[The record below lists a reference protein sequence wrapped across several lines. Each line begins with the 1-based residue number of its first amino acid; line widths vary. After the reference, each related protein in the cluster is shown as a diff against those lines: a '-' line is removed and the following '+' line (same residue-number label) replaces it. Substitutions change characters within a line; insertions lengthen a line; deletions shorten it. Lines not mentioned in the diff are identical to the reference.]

1 MKILASG
8 DIHGDTLHIKKLAKR
23 ALEENVDLVILTGD
37 ITNFNESTDNLI
49 GPFKKIGKKV
59 LIIPGNHEPIATI
72 EFLAELYDI
81 KNIHGYSVKYEGVGI
96 FGAGGSS
103 VVGPSPILPEKE
115 MFELLKKGF
124 DRIRYLDKKIM
135 VTHEHPSGTN
145 IEKMT
150 QFFPGSDAIRKAV
163 KKFHPDLL
171 LCSHVHEAEGLEEKI
186 GTTRV
191 ISVGKKG
198 MIINI

>member
-8 DIHGDTLHIKKLAKR
+8 DLHGDIKQIEKLANQAKK
-23 ALEENVDLVILTGD
+23 ENVDLVILTGD
-37 ITNFNESTDNLI
+37 LTNFNTSTDSLI
-49 GPFKKIGKKV
+49 GPFKKAGKKV
-59 LIIPGNHEPIATI
+59 LLIPGNHEPVTTTD
-72 EFLAELYDI
+72 FLAELYDI
-81 KNIHGYSVKYEGVGI
+81 KNLHGYSVRYENIGI

-124 DRIRYLDKKIM
+124 NRIKYLKKKIM
-135 VTHEHPSGTN
+135 VTHEHPSGSK
-145 IEKMT
+145 IEKFT
-150 QFFPGSDAIRKAV
+150 KFFPGSDAIKQAID
-163 KKFHPDLL
+163 KFHPDIL

-186 GTTRV
+186 GKTRV

-198 MIINI
+198 KILDI

>member
-8 DIHGDTLHIKKLAKR
+8 DIHGDTRHIEELAQR
-23 ALEENVDLVILTGD
+23 AIRENVDVVILTGD

-49 GPFKKIGKKV
+49 GPFKKAGKKV
-59 LIIPGNHEPIATI
+59 LLIPGNHEPVATTD
-72 EFLAELYDI
+72 FLAELYDV
-81 KNIHGYSVKYEGVGI
+81 KSIHGYSVKYENVGI

-115 MFELLKKGF
+115 MLGLLQKGF
-124 DRIRYLDKKIM
+124 DKIKYLEKKIM
-135 VTHEHPSGTN
+135 VTHEHPSGSK
-145 IEKMT
+145 IEKLT
-150 QFFPGSDAIRKAV
+150 QFFPGSDAIREAV
-163 KKFHPDLL
+163 EKFHPDIL

-186 GTTRV
+186 GSTRV

-198 MIINI
+198 KIINI